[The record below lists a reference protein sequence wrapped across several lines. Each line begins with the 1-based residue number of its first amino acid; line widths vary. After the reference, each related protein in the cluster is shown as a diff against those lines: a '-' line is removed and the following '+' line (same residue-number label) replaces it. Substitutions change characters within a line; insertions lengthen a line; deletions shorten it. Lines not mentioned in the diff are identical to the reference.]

1 MDLLGSVMLMTY
13 SSKAATTTA
22 RYKLYVHYYR
32 GFFGTSNVFK
42 AFNENMKI
50 FGQEFDDFFGE

>member
-32 GFFGTSNVFK
+32 GFFGTSYSVSAATRQLMCSK
-42 AFNENMKI
+42 HLTKI
-50 FGQEFDDFFGE
+50 